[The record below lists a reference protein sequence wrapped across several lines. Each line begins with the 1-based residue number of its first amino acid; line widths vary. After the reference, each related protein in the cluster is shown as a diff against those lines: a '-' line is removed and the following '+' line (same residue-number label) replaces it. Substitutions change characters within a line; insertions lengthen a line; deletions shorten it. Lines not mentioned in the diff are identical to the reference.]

1 MLGTLN
7 SPQIQWEQGMPRVAQ
22 DSQLAERV
30 QAFVKACGGFGN
42 AAERLEMDRSSLW
55 RFCQSGGR
63 AIERTRSRLIEGL
76 AREDSATSQ
85 TENATLSVVSGVT
98 PEIPLEDLARMRAFF
113 QTMVAL
119 VDAYTRASPRLP
131 QDQAQA
137 LDARPN

>member
-1 MLGTLN
+1 
-7 SPQIQWEQGMPRVAQ
+7 MPKVAQ
-22 DSQLAERV
+22 DSQLVERV
-30 QAFVKACGGFGN
+30 LVFAKACGGIGN
-42 AAERLEMDRSSLW
+42 AAERLGMDRSSLW

-76 AREDSATSQ
+76 ARENNATSQ
-85 TENATLSVVSGVT
+85 PENATPDVARSVT

-119 VDAYTRASPRLP
+119 VDAYMRVSPGLP

-137 LDARPN
+137 LDVRPN